1 MNMNPEKF
9 GPTPNHSHND
19 HAPEDDSNSANPD
32 HENLQRYTLTELYE
46 LAITEPSNLDGD
58 ESNSDHL
65 DELDSDELAAYQLY
79 RQRHQITS
87 DDEQTVERFDENYW
101 GTYNSVDEFTRNW
114 AYHMEP
120 MEAVETLL
128 NALGHL
134 EKHMS
139 LAEMALVDRLKD
151 DLDFI
156 FQGGQVTVFSREPRE
171 EQ

>member
-1 MNMNPEKF
+1 MNKNPEKF
-9 GPTPNHSHND
+9 GPTPNSD
-19 HAPEDDSNSANPD
+19 NPD
-32 HENLQRYTLTELYE
+32 QESLERYTLTELYE
-46 LAITEPSNLDGD
+46 SAAMASSTQDEDEPHGH
-58 ESNSDHL
+58 HL
-65 DELDSDELAAYQLY
+65 DELNSDELAAYELY
-79 RQRHQITS
+79 RQHHQITS

-101 GTYNSVDEFTRNW
+101 GTYNSVDEFTQNW

-128 NALGHL
+128 NTLGHL